1 MSWKDNEIAKFKVE
15 RQNNKHCPIVLKTP
29 AIDYGLSIEDFKKIR
44 AEINRFDVHH
54 INGDKENNDPSN
66 LMLLSKSNH
75 HHLHTHGVN
84 HPRWDNGRIDKAGGI
99 MFLSAEKNKGRTMSS
114 VADELGYTQP
124 VPIHQYLGNR
134 GLTWNQL

>member
-1 MSWKDNEIAKFKVE
+1 
-15 RQNNKHCPIVLKTP
+15 
-29 AIDYGLSIEDFKKIR
+29 
-44 AEINRFDVHH
+44 
-54 INGDKENNDPSN
+54 
-66 LMLLSKSNH
+66 
-75 HHLHTHGVN
+75 
-84 HPRWDNGRIDKAGGI
+84 